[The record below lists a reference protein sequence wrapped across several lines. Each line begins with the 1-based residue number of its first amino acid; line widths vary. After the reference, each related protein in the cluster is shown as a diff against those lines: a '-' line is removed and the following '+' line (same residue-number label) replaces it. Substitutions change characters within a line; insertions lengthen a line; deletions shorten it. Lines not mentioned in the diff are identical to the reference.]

1 MSKLTVDKG
10 SYGYVDTYK
19 KHQLKK
25 VLMWVGFIVAII
37 IVGFIVFKTR
47 KNYATILAVLLVLPA
62 AKTLVAYIIMI
73 PFKTDKQEYY
83 QEVSKLINDKM
94 TLLSDLVV
102 TKYEGVMMYSLV
114 VIIQGNVYAF
124 VHPQKIKVNQ
134 LKSYM
139 TTIVRQC
146 GGDQDAEIF
155 ESFDDFKMKI
165 SKLSKEAAET
175 EYDNSMLVNT
185 LKAIAV

>member
-1 MSKLTVDKG
+1 MWTPTKTSAEESAYVG
-10 SYGYVDTYK
+10 WIYRGYHYR
-19 KHQLKK
+19 
-25 VLMWVGFIVAII
+25 
-37 IVGFIVFKTR
+37 GFIVFKTR

-134 LKSYM
+134 LKSYDYDCPA
-139 TTIVRQC
+139 VRGGSGC
-146 GGDQDAEIF
+146 G
-155 ESFDDFKMKI
+155 DF
-165 SKLSKEAAET
+165 
-175 EYDNSMLVNT
+175 
-185 LKAIAV
+185 